1 MINLGV
7 ITLLRH
13 PDQLDKVMQDAS
25 LWPSAVAEICRYH
38 TASAYALRRVALQD
52 VHVGGQTIKSGELPA
67 AAAAAAAMI
76 SYFIICTQ

>member
-13 PDQLDKVMQDAS
+13 PDQLDKVMKDAS

-52 VHVGGQTIKSGELPA
+52 VHVGGATIKAGESSSA
-67 AAAAAAAMI
+67 GCAVMH
-76 SYFIICTQ
+76 